1 MTPQELWNQYK
12 RVNPNI
18 GDSIDAWQFG
28 AEPDQ
33 LAQLV
38 LKGVKTATA
47 SAYDLYKVDNEPLP
61 QKGSYDVILDS
72 QNQAICIIQI
82 IMVSVVPFK

>member
-38 LKGVKTATA
+38 LKE
-47 SAYDLYKVDNEPLP
+47 LRQRLPL
-61 QKGSYDVILDS
+61 LM
-72 QNQAICIIQI
+72 ICIKLT
-82 IMVSVVPFK
+82 MSRFRKKTVMM

>member
-38 LKGVKTATA
+38 LK
-47 SAYDLYKVDNEPLP
+47 
-61 QKGSYDVILDS
+61 
-72 QNQAICIIQI
+72 
-82 IMVSVVPFK
+82 